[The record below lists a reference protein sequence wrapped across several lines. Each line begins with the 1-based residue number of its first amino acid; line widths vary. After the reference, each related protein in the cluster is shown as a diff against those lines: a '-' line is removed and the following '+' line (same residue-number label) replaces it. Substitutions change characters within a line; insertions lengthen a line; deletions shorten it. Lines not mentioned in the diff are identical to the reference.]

1 MSHPVIIQRDAVR
14 RTDPPFVDVRT
25 SDSAHEAGISI
36 ETGWYGQLRTRD
48 RNETHDD
55 QQRDARL
62 PDAPAAD
69 QQFTIENVF
78 SGEQPR
84 IDGLAVSY

>member
-25 SDSAHEAGISI
+25 SGSAHEAGISI
-36 ETGWYGQLRTRD
+36 EKGWCGRLCTRD
-48 RNETHDD
+48 GNGTHDD
-55 QQRDARL
+55 QQRHARL

-69 QQFTIENVF
+69 QQFTIENVAP
-78 SGEQPR
+78 GEQPR